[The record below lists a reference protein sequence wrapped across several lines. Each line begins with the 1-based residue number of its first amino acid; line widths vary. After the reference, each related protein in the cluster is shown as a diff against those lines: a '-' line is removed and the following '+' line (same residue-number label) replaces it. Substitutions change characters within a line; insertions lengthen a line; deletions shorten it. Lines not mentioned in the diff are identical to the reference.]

1 MKTRRTI
8 KSAVC
13 AVLIAVL
20 LFCTGCDTEID
31 VYEQQ
36 DEDYWYFGIDIGLGN
51 ALDKRL
57 NDTAAFSEKHNGKW
71 TVENWLIDYFDELSE
86 ISGFLYR
93 YDGIYNDTAAKRRLY
108 SFTVN
113 VPKKTAERDVADGL
127 TLSSD
132 VEQKTNLFVRT
143 INVVRDDRFNY
154 WIKQFG
160 DVMDRFDSDDPQPM
174 DNRTLTGILL
184 FGTRVNGEVRL
195 PGFADAFPEAQTSEA
210 TEILLRNFW
219 YASKKMNVAYDNMM
233 PVYNSDGRRD
243 TYGVYYVFEKTVG
256 TGETQVSYEYYRAD
270 PTGWYLVA
278 IAVGGITVG
287 ICIAIAVW
295 RKRKKN
301 KKPPEKPED
310 LFPYDPF
317 ADFFGNNT
325 PPNAN
330 DNDPFAGY

>member
-93 YDGIYNDTAAKRRLY
+93 YEGIYNDTAAKRRLY

-184 FGTRVNGEVRL
+184 FGTRVNGEVR
-195 PGFADAFPEAQTSEA
+195 
-210 TEILLRNFW
+210 
-219 YASKKMNVAYDNMM
+219 
-233 PVYNSDGRRD
+233 
-243 TYGVYYVFEKTVG
+243 
-256 TGETQVSYEYYRAD
+256 
-270 PTGWYLVA
+270 
-278 IAVGGITVG
+278 
-287 ICIAIAVW
+287 
-295 RKRKKN
+295 
-301 KKPPEKPED
+301 
-310 LFPYDPF
+310 
-317 ADFFGNNT
+317 
-325 PPNAN
+325 
-330 DNDPFAGY
+330 